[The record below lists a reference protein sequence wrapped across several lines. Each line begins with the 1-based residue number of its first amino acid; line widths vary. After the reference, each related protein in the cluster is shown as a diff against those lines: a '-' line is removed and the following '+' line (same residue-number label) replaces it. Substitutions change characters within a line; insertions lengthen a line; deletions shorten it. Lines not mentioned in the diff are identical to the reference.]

1 MSSFIVPDLI
11 YSNFNRLKN
20 NRPGMEIMRRYLE
33 RQRWKTILFFVLI
46 YAVGVAGLQLPQ
58 TEKFFILL
66 IPIALLISFI
76 AILLFHKSLNSA
88 NTRFVF
94 FLIFLLSFLV
104 EVTRISSTEIFGNL
118 SFGEG
123 LGFKLFA
130 TPAMIG
136 IYWVM
141 LVYCSASIME
151 RFKLPNSLKILSS
164 SLLILLYDLV
174 LEQIA
179 PFFDM
184 WHWKHDSVPLLN
196 YLVWFILAVCFHTLV
211 KWKKVKTENPL
222 APAIFICQFLFFLGI
237 LLLFK

>member
-1 MSSFIVPDLI
+1 
-11 YSNFNRLKN
+11 
-20 NRPGMEIMRRYLE
+20 MEIMRRYLA
-33 RQRWKTILFFVLI
+33 RQKLKTILFFVLI
-46 YAVGVAGLQLPQ
+46 YMIGVAGLQIHQ

-66 IPIALLISFI
+66 IPFALLISFI

-94 FLIFLLSFLV
+94 FIIFLLSFLV
-104 EVTRISSTEIFGNL
+104 EVAGISSTWIFGNL
-118 SFGEG
+118 SFGKG

-130 TPAMIG
+130 TPVMIG

-164 SLLILLYDLV
+164 SLLMLLYDLV

-179 PFFDM
+179 PFLDM
-184 WHWKHDSVPLLN
+184 WYWNNDTVPLQN
-196 YLVWFILAVCFHTLV
+196 YVAWFILALCFHALV

-222 APAIFICQFLFFLGI
+222 APSIFICQFLFFLGI
-237 LLLFK
+237 MLLFK

>member
-1 MSSFIVPDLI
+1 
-11 YSNFNRLKN
+11 
-20 NRPGMEIMRRYLE
+20 MEIMKKYLA
-33 RQRWKTILFFVLI
+33 RQKLKTIVFFVLFYMI
-46 YAVGVAGLQLPQ
+46 GVAGLQIDQ

-66 IPIALLISFI
+66 IPFALLISFI

-88 NTRFVF
+88 NTRLVF

-104 EVTRISSTEIFGNL
+104 EVAGISSTWIFGNL
-118 SFGEG
+118 SFGKG

-130 TPAMIG
+130 TPVMIG

-151 RFKLPNSLKILSS
+151 GFKLPNYLKVLSS
-164 SLLILLYDLV
+164 SLLMLLYDLV

-179 PFFDM
+179 PFLDM
-184 WHWKHDSVPLLN
+184 WYWNNDTVPLQN
-196 YLVWFILAVCFHTLV
+196 YVAWFVLAVFFHTLV

-237 LLLFK
+237 MVLFK

>member
-1 MSSFIVPDLI
+1 
-11 YSNFNRLKN
+11 
-20 NRPGMEIMRRYLE
+20 MEIMRRYLK
-33 RQRWKTILFFVLI
+33 RQRWKTILFFILI
-46 YAVGVAGLQLPQ
+46 YAVGVAGLQIPQ

-66 IPIALLISFI
+66 IPFALMISFI
-76 AILLFHKSLNSA
+76 TILLFHKSLNSA
-88 NTRFVF
+88 NTRLVF
-94 FLIFLLSFLV
+94 FIIFLLSFLV
-104 EVTRISSTEIFGNL
+104 EVARISTTAIFGDL
-118 SFGEG
+118 TFGKG

-130 TPAMIG
+130 TPALIG

-151 RFKLPNSLKILSS
+151 KFKVPTYLKILSS
-164 SLLILLYDLV
+164 SLLILMYDLV

-184 WHWKHDSVPLLN
+184 WHWNNDSVPLLN
-196 YLVWFILAVCFHTLV
+196 YLVWFVLAVCFHTLV

-237 LLLFK
+237 MVLFK

>member
-1 MSSFIVPDLI
+1 
-11 YSNFNRLKN
+11 
-20 NRPGMEIMRRYLE
+20 MEIMRRYLE
-33 RQRWKTILFFVLI
+33 RQRWKTILFFILI
-46 YAVGVAGLQLPQ
+46 YAVGVAGLQIAQ
-58 TEKFFILL
+58 TAKFFILL
-66 IPIALLISFI
+66 IPFALLISFI
-76 AILLFHKSLNSA
+76 AILLFHRSLNSA
-88 NTRFVF
+88 NTRLVF
-94 FLIFLLSFLV
+94 FIIFLLSFLA
-104 EVTRISSTEIFGNL
+104 EVTCIGSAAIFGNL
-118 SFGEG
+118 SFGKG

-151 RFKLPNSLKILSS
+151 KFKVPTYLKILSS

-184 WHWKHDSVPLLN
+184 WHWDHDSVPIQN
-196 YLVWFILAVCFHTLV
+196 YLLWFFLAICFHTLV

-237 LLLFK
+237 KLLFK